1 MPSIQTLHL
10 ALQKIPVSAGLNT
23 FILRHLESIAP
34 KMSVKNK
41 VCILMWDEVSIQPKI
56 TYDNRKDIICGLEDW
71 GNNRTG
77 KMADHVLVFMLR
89 GLYTGWKMPISYNF
103 CCKQTNT
110 AQLVRCIKEHV
121 SKINDLGFHIV
132 ATVCDQGSS
141 NMAAIK
147 ELLLRTDMKRKS
159 SERTQSQT
167 FEVGQYVIVPLY
179 DGPHLIK
186 GVRNNLLTKDLAM
199 SCENGVSAKI
209 ASWDII
215 KTAWIMDR
223 ETHKIRPQLKKIKC
237 EHIMEDK
244 IKKMRVKYAVQVLSG
259 TMASCIETLA
269 TSNCVV
275 RHEDK
280 DLKIEENE
288 GLATAESVNF
298 FNDLFDSVNGSD
310 KECVEDNDL
319 RQAVSETS
327 VHHVFWVSA
336 KRILREMKYVD
347 KISREIIKNVPTV
360 TNWKFTIDGF
370 QKL

>member
-1 MPSIQTLHL
+1 
-10 ALQKIPVSAGLNT
+10 
-23 FILRHLESIAP
+23 
-34 KMSVKNK
+34 
-41 VCILMWDEVSIQPKI
+41 
-56 TYDNRKDIICGLEDW
+56 
-71 GNNRTG
+71 
-77 KMADHVLVFMLR
+77 MADHVLVFMLR
-89 GLYTGWKMPISYNF
+89 GLYMGWKMPISYNF

-110 AQLVRCIKEHV
+110 AQLVRCIKERV

-159 SERTQSQT
+159 SEGTQSQT
-167 FEVGQYVIVPLY
+167 FEVRQYVIVPLY

-199 SCENGVSAKI
+199 SCENSVPAKI

-223 ETHKIRPQLKKIKC
+223 ETHKIRPQLKKIK
-237 EHIMEDK
+237 
-244 IKKMRVKYAVQVLSG
+244 Y
-259 TMASCIETLA
+259 
-269 TSNCVV
+269 VV

-288 GLATAESVNF
+288 GLAESVNF

-319 RQAVSETS
+319 RQAMSETS

-336 KRILREMKYVD
+336 KYYAK
-347 KISREIIKNVPTV
+347 
-360 TNWKFTIDGF
+360 
-370 QKL
+370 

>member
-269 TSNCVV
+269 TSNY
-275 RHEDK
+275 DT
-280 DLKIEENE
+280 I
-288 GLATAESVNF
+288 
-298 FNDLFDSVNGSD
+298 
-310 KECVEDNDL
+310 
-319 RQAVSETS
+319 
-327 VHHVFWVSA
+327 
-336 KRILREMKYVD
+336 IYV
-347 KISREIIKNVPTV
+347 T
-360 TNWKFTIDGF
+360 
-370 QKL
+370 